1 MKLKKGRIM
10 TEYVVS
16 AMYHFA
22 NLDDYKDIQQPLLKK
37 MQDNGVRGSL
47 LLAREGINGTIAGTR
62 EDVDEVINFIKSDLR
77 LKDIITKESFT
88 NKIPFGRSKVRL
100 KKEIVTMGVENIDPK
115 QIVGTY
121 IKPQDWNDL
130 ISDPDVLVIDTRNE
144 YEIAIGSFKNAI
156 NPHTE
161 SFRQF
166 PKYAQEQLLDKKNK
180 KIAMFCTGGIRC
192 EKSTAYLKQQGF
204 KDVYH
209 LEGGILKYLEEI
221 PQAESLWQG
230 ECFVFDAR
238 VAVKHGLEQGHYDQ
252 CFACRMPITHE
263 DKKHEHYEKGVSC
276 HHCYNRRTPEQ
287 LKRYEDREK
296 QIQLAKSK
304 GEEHIGGQ
312 VAKIIENRRKL
323 KKYSKTA
330 KLTNLLK

>member
-1 MKLKKGRIM
+1 M

-22 NLDDYKDIQQPLLKK
+22 TLDDYKDIQQPLLKK

-62 EDVDEVINFIKSDLR
+62 ADVDEVINFIKSDLR

-221 PQAESLWQG
+221 PQTESLWQG

-312 VAKIIENRRKL
+312 VANIIENRRKL

>member
-1 MKLKKGRIM
+1 M

-22 NLDDYKDIQQPLLKK
+22 TLDDYKDIQQPLLKK

-62 EDVDEVINFIKSDLR
+62 ADVDEVINFIKSDLR

-312 VAKIIENRRKL
+312 VANIIENRRKL

>member
-1 MKLKKGRIM
+1 
-10 TEYVVS
+10 
-16 AMYHFA
+16 MYHFA

-62 EDVDEVINFIKSDLR
+62 ADVDEVINFIKSDLR

-221 PQAESLWQG
+221 PQTESLWQG

-312 VAKIIENRRKL
+312 VANIIENRRKL

>member
-1 MKLKKGRIM
+1 M